1 MIYLVSI
8 REDTEEMRSS
18 VKKNISTHM
27 FRVLITWYNM
37 NRRGARKEADAN
49 YSPGLCNS
57 EEV

>member
-18 VKKNISTHM
+18 KKNSTHL
-27 FRVLITWYNM
+27 FRVLITWYNI

>member
-1 MIYLVSI
+1 
-8 REDTEEMRSS
+8 
-18 VKKNISTHM
+18 M
-27 FRVLITWYNM
+27 FRVLITWYNI